1 MKKLF
6 TCIITVVIILN
17 FSLCALAKDEKKD
30 SLPVDIKAKAAVLM
44 DCNSGKVLLS
54 VNEHEKLP
62 PASVTKIMPMLLIV
76 EAIDEGKISLSDT
89 VTTSADAAAKGG
101 SQIWLKEGETM
112 SVDDMLK
119 SVAVGSANDACAA
132 LGEYLAGSEQ
142 EFVNMMNERAKELGM
157 NDTIF
162 YNCSGLDDEDT
173 NITSAYDI
181 ALMSCELMKH
191 DLIQKYTTIWM
202 DNVRDGK
209 TELVNTNKL
218 VRFYP
223 GTTGLKTGTTNKA
236 GCCLSA
242 TALRKNLHLCAVVL
256 GSDNSSD
263 RFESAKA
270 MLNWGFSNWV
280 SVSPVIDKKLIT
292 PVKVLLGEKNEIM
305 PDIPTVEAL
314 TVKKGEE
321 KNLKQTISLVL
332 DVSAPVEKGQTL
344 GRVVF
349 SLNNEEIGSY
359 PLRSPEHVDKLSFAG
374 AFRKLMSKIA

>member
-1 MKKLF
+1 M
-6 TCIITVVIILN
+6 ILN
-17 FSLCALAKDEKKD
+17 LSLCVLAKEEKKD

-62 PASVTKIMPMLLIV
+62 PASVTKIMPMLLII

-142 EFVNMMNERAKELGM
+142 EFVNMMNERAEELGM
-157 NDTIF
+157 NDTVF

-202 DNVRDGK
+202 DSVRDGK

-242 TALRKNLHLCAVVL
+242 TALRNNLHLCAVVL

-263 RFESAKA
+263 RFECAKA

-305 PDIPTVEAL
+305 PDIPTVETL

-321 KNLKQTISLVL
+321 KNLKQTISLAL

-349 SLNNEEIGSY
+349 SLNDEEIGSY
-359 PLRSPEHVDKLSFAG
+359 PLLSPENVDKLSFAG
-374 AFRKLMSKIA
+374 AFKKLMSKIA